1 MGIFLKEMSLKG
13 KTALITGATKGLGRG
28 AAEAIAEA
36 GGNIIAIGR
45 NQSELNSLGNKIKKL
60 KVKYTSFNCDVNNY
74 NKIKNF
80 ISNLKKLDIL
90 VNNAG
95 TNIPENFLNVK
106 KTSLETLL
114 NVNTKA
120 VFNIAQLCAN
130 QIIKLKRK
138 QGSIINISSIFGLV
152 AGQKR
157 TVYSMT
163 KFGVEGL
170 TKGMALDLAKYNIRV
185 NSVCP
190 NIVLTPRTKK
200 YFSDKKYNKYV
211 KESTPINKVVTI
223 SDVAT
228 SITFLASEASSMIT
242 GNIYYYR
249 WRLDSKMKNVFLFI
263 IIFFYSNISNAVEFR
278 GKFEQGSFIIGKATK
293 GSKIEV
299 DKRKIRLTKDGYFAF
314 GLDRDRKNNVIIKI
328 HKNGKTKI
336 IERKILKRDYKIQK
350 IDGLAKKTSYAAARS
365 L

>member
-1 MGIFLKEMSLKG
+1 MGIFLKDISLKG

-28 AAEAIAEA
+28 TAEAIAEA

-45 NQSELNSLGNKIKKL
+45 NQSELNSLGKKIKKL
-60 KVKYTSFNCDVNNY
+60 KVQYTSFNCDVNDY

-80 ISNLKKLDIL
+80 ITNLKKLDIL

-95 TNIPENFLNVK
+95 TNIPESFLNVK
-106 KTSLETLL
+106 KSSMETIL

-138 QGSIINISSIFGLV
+138 QGSIVNISSIFGLV

-170 TKGMALDLAKYNIRV
+170 TKGMALDLARYNIRV

-200 YFSDKKYNKYV
+200 YFADKKYNKYI
-211 KESTPINKVVTI
+211 KENTPINKVVTI

-228 SITFLASEASSMIT
+228 SITFLASEAASMIT
-242 GNIYYYR
+242 GT
-249 WRLDSKMKNVFLFI
+249 SI
-263 IIFFYSNISNAVEFR
+263 II
-278 GKFEQGSFIIGKATK
+278 
-293 GSKIEV
+293 
-299 DKRKIRLTKDGYFAF
+299 DG
-314 GLDRDRKNNVIIKI
+314 RW
-328 HKNGKTKI
+328 T
-336 IERKILKRDYKIQK
+336 
-350 IDGLAKKTSYAAARS
+350 AK
-365 L
+365 

>member
-1 MGIFLKEMSLKG
+1 MGIFLKDITLKG

-45 NQSELNSLGNKIKKL
+45 NQSELNSLGKIIKKL
-60 KVKYTSFNCDVNNY
+60 KVQYTSFNCDVTNY
-74 NKIKNF
+74 SKIKNF
-80 ISNLKKLDIL
+80 ITNLKKLDIL

-242 GNIYYYR
+242 GT
-249 WRLDSKMKNVFLFI
+249 S
-263 IIFFYSNISNAVEFR
+263 
-278 GKFEQGSFIIGKATK
+278 
-293 GSKIEV
+293 
-299 DKRKIRLTKDGYFAF
+299 
-314 GLDRDRKNNVIIKI
+314 VII
-328 HKNGKTKI
+328 
-336 IERKILKRDYKIQK
+336 
-350 IDGLAKKTSYAAARS
+350 DGGWTAK
-365 L
+365 

>member
-1 MGIFLKEMSLKG
+1 MGIFLKDINLKG

-36 GGNIIAIGR
+36 GGNVIAIGR
-45 NQSELNSLGNKIKKL
+45 NQSELNSLGKKIKKL

-80 ISNLKKLDIL
+80 ITNLKKLDIL

-130 QIIKLKRK
+130 QIIKLKKK

-242 GNIYYYR
+242 GT
-249 WRLDSKMKNVFLFI
+249 SI
-263 IIFFYSNISNAVEFR
+263 II
-278 GKFEQGSFIIGKATK
+278 
-293 GSKIEV
+293 
-299 DKRKIRLTKDGYFAF
+299 DG
-314 GLDRDRKNNVIIKI
+314 GW
-328 HKNGKTKI
+328 T
-336 IERKILKRDYKIQK
+336 
-350 IDGLAKKTSYAAARS
+350 AK
-365 L
+365 

>member
-1 MGIFLKEMSLKG
+1 MGIFLKDINLKG

-28 AAEAIAEA
+28 AAQAIAEA
-36 GGNIIAIGR
+36 GGDIIAIGR
-45 NQSELNSLGNKIKKL
+45 NQVELDTLGKIVKKF

-74 NKIKNF
+74 QKIKNF
-80 ISNLKKLDIL
+80 ISNLRRLDVL

-95 TNIPENFLNVK
+95 TNIPESFLNVK
-106 KTSLETLL
+106 NSSLETLL

-152 AGQKR
+152 AGKKR
-157 TVYSMT
+157 SVYSMT
-163 KFGVEGL
+163 KFSVEGL

-200 YFSDKKYNKYV
+200 YFADKNYNKYV
-211 KESTPINKVVTI
+211 KENTPINKVVTV

-228 SITFLASEASSMIT
+228 SVVFLASEASSMIT
-242 GNIYYYR
+242 GTS
-249 WRLDSKMKNVFLFI
+249 LV
-263 IIFFYSNISNAVEFR
+263 
-278 GKFEQGSFIIGKATK
+278 
-293 GSKIEV
+293 
-299 DKRKIRLTKDGYFAF
+299 
-314 GLDRDRKNNVIIKI
+314 
-328 HKNGKTKI
+328 
-336 IERKILKRDYKIQK
+336 
-350 IDGLAKKTSYAAARS
+350 IDGGWTAR
-365 L
+365 

>member
-1 MGIFLKEMSLKG
+1 MGIFLKDMSLKG

-45 NQSELNSLGNKIKKL
+45 NQSELNSLGKKIKKL

-80 ISNLKKLDIL
+80 ITNLKKLDIL

-211 KESTPINKVVTI
+211 KESTPIKKVVTV

-242 GNIYYYR
+242 GT
-249 WRLDSKMKNVFLFI
+249 SI
-263 IIFFYSNISNAVEFR
+263 II
-278 GKFEQGSFIIGKATK
+278 
-293 GSKIEV
+293 
-299 DKRKIRLTKDGYFAF
+299 DG
-314 GLDRDRKNNVIIKI
+314 GW
-328 HKNGKTKI
+328 T
-336 IERKILKRDYKIQK
+336 
-350 IDGLAKKTSYAAARS
+350 AK
-365 L
+365 